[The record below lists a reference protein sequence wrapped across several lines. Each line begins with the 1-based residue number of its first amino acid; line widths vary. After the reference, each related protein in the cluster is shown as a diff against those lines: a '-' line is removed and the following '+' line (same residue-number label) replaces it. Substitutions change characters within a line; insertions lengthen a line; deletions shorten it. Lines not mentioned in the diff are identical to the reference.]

1 VTYEQAQHLPFAEL
15 QDLIEHISQFQ
26 AQDDLRLLSIETYLH
41 WSGPTSG
48 KRTLAQ
54 KQGDK
59 MRSEFMR
66 ALTQRANGRR
76 RRARGSGDDV
86 PMLHGAEQVRAFLGG
101 FGINAAA

>member
-1 VTYEQAQHLPFAEL
+1 MTYEQAQHLPFAEL
-15 QDLIEHISQFQ
+15 QDLIEHIPQFQ

-41 WSGPTSG
+41 WSGPTNG
-48 KRTLAQ
+48 KRTSAQ

-59 MRSEFMR
+59 MRAEFMR

-76 RRARGSGDDV
+76 RRASGDDV